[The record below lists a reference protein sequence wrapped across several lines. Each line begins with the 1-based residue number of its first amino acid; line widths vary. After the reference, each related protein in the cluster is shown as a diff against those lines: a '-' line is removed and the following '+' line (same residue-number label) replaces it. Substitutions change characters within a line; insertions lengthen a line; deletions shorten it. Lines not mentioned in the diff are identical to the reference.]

1 MSRSNPT
8 ENTTPH
14 PSTLWAEWDGSN
26 GALRYYDKESKA
38 NVLIPDKFTMI
49 LLDQLSCING
59 WSDSNES
66 GIYSNEIRNIGKDI
80 LRVSTYSGKTIAEG
94 IYKSISPITSVA
106 GGKFTANLYIAYKS
120 VTLGKLAIGSIKL
133 KGAALSSWLEFAKTN
148 KESIYA
154 KAVVFDGCV
163 TGKKGAITFKTPH
176 FELREISEQT
186 NLEALNLDVILQ
198 TYLKG
203 KLTESGT
210 VSLPAEAP
218 KAAEVEEIPEPEDD
232 DDILF

>member
-66 GIYSNEIRNIGKDI
+66 GIYSNEIRSIGKDI
-80 LRVSTYSGKTIAEG
+80 LRVVTYSGKTIAEG
-94 IYKSISPITSVA
+94 IYKSISPSIASA

-133 KGAALSSWLEFAKTN
+133 KGAALSSWLEFSKTN
-148 KESIYA
+148 KDAIYA
-154 KAVVFDGCV
+154 KAIVFNGCE
-163 TGKKGAITFKTPH
+163 TGKKGAITFKTPK
-176 FELREISEQT
+176 FELKEISEQT
-186 NLEALNLDVILQ
+186 NLDALNLDVVLQ

-203 KLTESGT
+203 KLAESGT
-210 VSLPAEAP
+210 ASSPADLPKEAE
-218 KAAEVEEIPEPEDD
+218 EMVEADEDD
-232 DDILF
+232 GDDLPF

>member
-80 LRVSTYSGKTIAEG
+80 LRVATYSGKTIAKG

-120 VTLGKLAIGSIKL
+120 VTLGKLSIGSIKL

-154 KAVVFDGCV
+154 KAIVFDGCV
-163 TGKKGAITFKTPH
+163 TGKKGAITFKTPR
-176 FELREISEQT
+176 FQLKEISEQT
-186 NLEALNLDVILQ
+186 NQEALNLDVILQ
-198 TYLKG
+198 TYLKV
-203 KLTESGT
+203 KMADNETASSTES
-210 VSLPAEAP
+210 P
-218 KAAEVEEIPEPEDD
+218 KAAEVEEIPEPDDD

>member
-26 GALRYYDKESKA
+26 GALRYYNKETKE
-38 NVLIPDKFTMI
+38 NVLIPDKFTII

-80 LRVSTYSGKTIAEG
+80 LRVVTYSGKTIAEG
-94 IYKSISPITSVA
+94 IYKSISPSIASA
-106 GGKFTANLYIAYKS
+106 GGKFTANLYVAYKS
-120 VTLGKLAIGSIKL
+120 VSLGKLAIGSIKL
-133 KGAALSSWLEFAKTN
+133 KGVALSSWLDFAKTN
-148 KESIYA
+148 KDAIYA
-154 KAVVFDGCV
+154 KAIVFDGCV
-163 TGKKGAITFKTPH
+163 TGKKGAITFKTPR
-176 FELREISEQT
+176 FELKEISEQT
-186 NLEALNLDVILQ
+186 NLDALNLDVVLQ

-203 KLTESGT
+203 KLAESGT
-210 VSLPAEAP
+210 ASSLADLP
-218 KAAEVEEIPEPEDD
+218 KEVDVEEIPEEDD
-232 DDILF
+232 EDDLPF